1 MRYLL
6 SILVLLVACLAHGA
20 DTLDTSAPP
29 SVTIPS
35 SVAAMIQQADADVM
49 KAHATLLLKM
59 RKEQDVATRKGNLEL
74 AMWLKARTQFLQDNP
89 TLGTTGMVWDVDV
102 AKAAG
107 DHSSRDVIFYAEP
120 DFKGQATV
128 VRAALNSIM
137 EVNMISFPND
147 GLRSIKVPAGYA
159 VTVYEADFGG
169 GASQVITH
177 DMPEFTTPAALGM
190 TSFRISKS
198 RDP

>member
-1 MRYLL
+1 MRHLL
-6 SILVLLVACLAHGA
+6 GLLVLLMVGLAHGA
-20 DTLDTSAPP
+20 DTLDTTSPG
-29 SVTIPS
+29 SVTIPPN
-35 SVAAMIQQADADVM
+35 VAMMVQQADADVM
-49 KAHATLLLKM
+49 KAHATLLLKL

-74 AMWLKARTQFLQDNP
+74 AMWLKARVQFLQDNP

-107 DHSSRDVIFYAEP
+107 EHSSRDVIFYTEP
-120 DFKGQATV
+120 DFKGQATI
-128 VRAALNSIM
+128 VRTALNSIM
-137 EVNMISFPND
+137 EVGMISFPND
-147 GLRSIKVPAGYA
+147 GLRSIKVPDGYA

-198 RDP
+198 RDH